1 MKKITSDDL
10 TRDQASLLLKDFSV
24 GSQSDLDLIFKNM
37 STWNSKTLS
46 AEELHEK
53 LLAHATG
60 KAPPA
65 RPPPVTL
72 DSTIQNFDKMNPT

>member
-1 MKKITSDDL
+1 MKKINSDDI
-10 TRDQASLLLKDFSV
+10 TMEQASLLLSDFSV

-60 KAPPA
+60 KAAPV